1 MKTIYLAGT
10 ISGMTF
16 KECTDWREYVAER
29 LQLHYDTLDPMR
41 GKAYLKAETEG
52 KLLDGAYGQHPL
64 STAKGITRRDHWD
77 VRTCDIVLFNL
88 DNAPRVSIGSMI
100 EMGWASAYRKFII
113 TVLPTAQL
121 HDHPM
126 VRELSD
132 VIVPTLEEAIKV
144 LKAIAAP

>member
-16 KECTDWREYVAER
+16 EECTDWREYVAER
-29 LQLHYDTLDPMR
+29 LQLHYDTLNPMR

-52 KLLDGAYGQHPL
+52 RLLEGAYEEHPL

-88 DNAPRVSIGSMI
+88 NNAPRVSIGSMI
-100 EMGWASAYRKFII
+100 EMGWASAYQKFIV